1 MSNELLS
8 LSIGKDVYASLVDNN
23 CYYVD
28 KTPLLKT
35 CFKDDSSQVL
45 LITRPRRFGKTLT
58 MSMFSSFLGINY
70 DNPMDLSRHQELFKN
85 REILKDKDFCEKF
98 MGKYPVIFISFK
110 SVAGKDFY
118 TACSEL
124 SEVINLASRKLT
136 FLLDSDKLD
145 EFDKQDFRAL
155 LDAKLMRD
163 EPSKIT
169 LKKSLQKLT
178 IFLYKHFK
186 QKCILLID
194 EYDVP
199 LAKAS
204 SCDYYSD
211 MVELIRSMFDSA
223 LKSND
228 DYLQKAVL
236 TGCLRVSKE
245 SIFTG
250 MNNLSVNTIYSTDPD
265 FATGIGFTKEETEI
279 MLDYYGLGDY
289 KSLVKANYDGY
300 NFNNN
305 EMYCAWDVVCFCK
318 DAKKDLTQNNVI
330 FRNYWTDT
338 SSNQIV
344 ADFLDYLT
352 PSDADKMQTLIDG
365 GCILEKV
372 RVDMSY
378 EDLKNHTS
386 NDFWSLLA
394 YTGYLT
400 VAMPSNFNVDKEPL
414 QFKLPNASVKDCFM
428 SKIKDYYEANHQQL
442 KNASAITKAAL
453 LGNTQELKNEIKKVL
468 QRYISVRDFSRGNI
482 KEYYYHAFL
491 NGYFSTQTSAITNYS
506 SNVEAGDGFADISFE
521 ADDVAVIIE
530 IKQTDSP
537 ENIVPKAQ
545 EALSQIKDKKYY
557 QFFITKDPEKTV
569 LCYGISFCKKDCYVV
584 LDKIC
589 TKD

>member
-1 MSNELLS
+1 
-8 LSIGKDVYASLVDNN
+8 
-23 CYYVD
+23 
-28 KTPLLKT
+28 
-35 CFKDDSSQVL
+35 
-45 LITRPRRFGKTLT
+45 
-58 MSMFSSFLGINY
+58 
-70 DNPMDLSRHQELFKN
+70 MDLSRHQELFKN

-124 SEVINLASRKLT
+124 SEVINLAARKLT

>member
-1 MSNELLS
+1 MADQLLKLPSGTQDYRELVTEHS
-8 LSIGKDVYASLVDNN
+8 
-23 CYYVD
+23 YYVD
-28 KTPLLKT
+28 KTSFLKT
-35 CFKDDSSQVL
+35 TFVKDPSRVL
-45 LITRPRRFGKTLT
+45 LITRPRRFGKSLTL
-58 MSMFSSFLGINY
+58 SMFSYFLGLNY
-70 DNPMDLSRHQELFKN
+70 ENPDDLSLHYELFKD
-85 REILKDKDFCEKF
+85 RDVLKDKEFCEQF
-98 MGKYPVIFISFK
+98 MGKFPVIFISFK
-110 SVAGKDFY
+110 EAFGENFEIAYQRTANLIYETALKYKFLQESPKLLDEEKEDYKELLDKKTLFLTSSVAI
-118 TACSEL
+118 L
-124 SEVINLASRKLT
+124 SSSLKKLT
-136 FLLDSDKLD
+136 N
-145 EFDKQDFRAL
+145 
-155 LDAKLMRD
+155 M
-163 EPSKIT
+163 
-169 LKKSLQKLT
+169 LT
-178 IFLYKHFK
+178 KHFGR
-186 QKCILLID
+186 KCILLVD

-545 EALSQIKDKKYY
+545 EALSQIKYKKYY